1 MVEGIPGHGCF
12 GQFKAATPSV
22 GVSGQLYSTDNT
34 EVASNVTPFLNR
46 MLLMNGVI
54 GKYVASKDTT
64 ARQPT
69 ATRAH
74 WLGGVGCAVGLDLVE
89 VDRDAWVV
97 ELDDRRRVLRLL
109 DDAGLVLVDD
119 RDTGALA
126 GSVGQGVV
134 GEDRSTK
141 VEDPDEQE
149 QEERDDQREFDE
161 GLASAAL
168 ACCGG

>member
-1 MVEGIPGHGCF
+1 MTATTRICPRGRLLWTLWRCLVHVGLSLSVVEGIPGHGCF

-74 WLGGVGCAVGLDLVE
+74 WVE
-89 VDRDAWVV
+89 VSGVPS
-97 ELDDRRRVLRLL
+97 
-109 DDAGLVLVDD
+109 
-119 RDTGALA
+119 AL
-126 GSVGQGVV
+126 
-134 GEDRSTK
+134 TW
-141 VEDPDEQE
+141 
-149 QEERDDQREFDE
+149 
-161 GLASAAL
+161 
-168 ACCGG
+168 